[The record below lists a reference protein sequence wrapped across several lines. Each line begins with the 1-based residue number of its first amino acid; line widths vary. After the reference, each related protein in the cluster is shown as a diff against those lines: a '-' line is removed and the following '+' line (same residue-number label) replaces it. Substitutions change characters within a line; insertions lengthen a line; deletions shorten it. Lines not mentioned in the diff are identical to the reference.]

1 MKKPSLTLDTSCV
14 MSLLHLPGDSTSADE
29 LKAME
34 QIQQWGLDARIKIS
48 VSEKS
53 RTEALLN
60 QESARTLDPNNE
72 ARFKKWLQ
80 TLNILNDYESVTGRW
95 ILGVSRLG
103 VDTVL
108 GSESES
114 EDYEGMTQL
123 LFGTSPE
130 NLKEGDVFDL
140 AILFEHYI
148 QGNDLFVTRDK
159 KNNILKKRSEI
170 EQKWNVVVCSPI
182 EAVTILKRAT

>member
-14 MSLLHLPGDSTSADE
+14 ISLLHLPEDSTSVDE
-29 LKAME
+29 LEALE
-34 QIQQWGLDARIKIS
+34 QIQQWGIDARIEIS
-48 VSEKS
+48 ISEKS

-60 QESARTLDPNNE
+60 QERARTLDPNNQS
-72 ARFKKWLQ
+72 RFDKWLQ
-80 TLNILNDYESVTGRW
+80 TLNILNDYGSVTGRW

-114 EDYEGMTQL
+114 EDYREMAQL
-123 LFGTSPE
+123 LFGTSPK

-148 QGNDLFVTRDK
+148 QGNDFFVTRDR

-170 EQKWNVVVCSPI
+170 KHNWNVVVCSPI
-182 EAVTILKRAT
+182 EAVTILKQAT